1 MGEVDTAP
9 PPETV
14 EHQTHSQEKAGAGC
28 GQCGAECSGHHTE
41 ATESANNLFGDLEIG
56 SLSSLTNE
64 ATLTPAGA
72 PEKAE
77 VHTAHGCDHVGCAC
91 HGHEASAF
99 GDSLFG
105 ELGSSNT
112 VSTNLAAESG
122 HHHNHDHDEKSPHH
136 HSHDAAAKT
145 EAINSQGLSPVQGEV
160 ATPTT
165 AETPIAAKPAVLES
179 SAIAAAAAHAS
190 GENESKP
197 DNASSTEQDSSAST
211 TEHAAPHLETEARS
225 SEAETTHNEA
235 TSSIGA
241 NSSVE
246 SAASGGP
253 DVDAQSEQP
262 APPQNEA
269 NPDTSTKAAEQ
280 AQHESASTTI
290 EKQPAAATGEA
301 DSSQGASSIAEAGI
315 SKASESAPADGDVS
329 ETRPPKTPASTA
341 EATHPNPS
349 VETVSVNPDVEP
361 MQADLE
367 PQVKSS
373 TSETEEPFTKSVPEE
388 ASTHTDAFDLS
399 EAEQMD
405 NTRAA
410 MYDLEELST
419 EDPTAIESPTEL
431 TPVINN
437 ELQLDDV
444 LIEANDH
451 EVEIA
456 EIAPDST
463 TINTQRDDEAAQA
476 SLELDAPINESEQTT
491 IEITP
496 EIPPDNTAEAT
507 SNLETPEDITSV
519 TDAPASERG
528 VDTQEFDIDS
538 LLEDIQLLHGEAEAA
553 PIEVPEQEQQTNNIE
568 AIDEPPEP
576 SVAEALNPD
585 ASIEQDLERADEEV
599 SLETILAS
607 LDSPQPSQ
615 ELTQNTTEQ
624 TVKEQ
629 KNISLLAEA
638 ITANLQE
645 SYEKYQHLTAESLD
659 KLLNQHNLILDEQA
673 QQELLQLL
681 GQASQQDLHDYIA
694 GLVKLHHS
702 SEDFGQEFASAS
714 APSLWH
720 QANQKLTRI
729 LTALR
734 RFLPRAMFSSE

>member
-14 EHQTHSQEKAGAGC
+14 EHQTHSPEKAGAGC

-41 ATESANNLFGDLEIG
+41 ATESANSLFGDLEIG

-64 ATLTPAGA
+64 ATLTPAGT

-77 VHTAHGCDHVGCAC
+77 AHTAHGCDHVGCAC

-145 EAINSQGLSPVQGEV
+145 EAINSQGLSPVQGET
-160 ATPTT
+160 ATPTA

-179 SAIAAAAAHAS
+179 SAIAAAAAHAG
-190 GENESKP
+190 GESESKP
-197 DNASSTEQDSSAST
+197 DNMSPTEQDSSAST
-211 TEHAAPHLETEARS
+211 TENAAPLRETESRS
-225 SEAETTHNEA
+225 SEAESAPNES
-235 TSSIGA
+235 TPGMSA

-253 DVDAQSEQP
+253 DVDTQSEQP

-269 NPDTSTKAAEQ
+269 NPDASTKTAEQ

-290 EKQPAAATGEA
+290 EKQHSAATSEA
-301 DSSQGASSIAEAGI
+301 DSSQGTSSIAEAGI
-315 SKASESAPADGDVS
+315 SGTSESAPADGDVS
-329 ETRPPKTPASTA
+329 ETRPPKTPASAA
-341 EATHPNPS
+341 EATQPS
-349 VETVSVNPDVEP
+349 PSGETVSVNPDVEP
-361 MQADLE
+361 MQTDLE
-367 PQVKSS
+367 PQAKNFIP
-373 TSETEEPFTKSVPEE
+373 ETEGPFTKSAPEE
-388 ASTHTDAFDLS
+388 ANTHTDAFDLS
-399 EAEQMD
+399 EAEQID
-405 NTRAA
+405 DTEAA
-410 MYDLEELST
+410 MYDLEGLSPENPAT
-419 EDPTAIESPTEL
+419 IESPTEL
-431 TPVINN
+431 APVIDN
-437 ELQLDDV
+437 EVQLDDV
-444 LIEANDH
+444 LVEASDH

-463 TINTQRDDEAAQA
+463 TIDAQRDDEAAQA
-476 SLELDAPINESEQTT
+476 SLELDAPINESEQTA
-491 IEITP
+491 IEDTP
-496 EIPPDNTAEAT
+496 ETPPDNTAEAT
-507 SNLETPEDITSV
+507 SSLETPEDITSV
-519 TDAPASERG
+519 TDAPASERD

-538 LLEDIQLLHGEAEAA
+538 LLEDIQLLHNEAEAA
-553 PIEVPEQEQQTNNIE
+553 PIEVPEQKQQTNNIE
-568 AIDEPPEP
+568 TIDKPPEP
-576 SVAEALNPD
+576 SVAEALNSD
-585 ASIEQDLERADEEV
+585 VSIEQDLERADEEV
-599 SLETILAS
+599 SLEAVLAS
-607 LDSPQPSQ
+607 LDSLQPSQ

-624 TVKEQ
+624 TAKEQ

-645 SYEKYQHLTAESLD
+645 SYEKYQHLTADSLD
-659 KLLNQHNLILDEQA
+659 KLLNQHNLILDEQ
-673 QQELLQLL
+673 EREKLLQLL
-681 GQASQQDLHDYIA
+681 GQASQHDLRDYIA

-714 APSLWH
+714 ASSLWH

-734 RFLPRAMFSSE
+734 RFLPRAMFISE